1 MIKTIEQRIVNLKKR
16 MQETERLQ
24 ARSVV
29 MATRYN
35 VKLHKMYKKLG
46 VLESRKKFN
55 PKKRDLFNRI
65 IHT

>member
-1 MIKTIEQRIVNLKKR
+1 MIKTLEQKIINLKKR

-24 ARSVV
+24 ARSVT

-46 VLESRKKFN
+46 VLETRKKFN
-55 PKKRDLFNRI
+55 PKKRGLFKI
-65 IHT
+65 IN